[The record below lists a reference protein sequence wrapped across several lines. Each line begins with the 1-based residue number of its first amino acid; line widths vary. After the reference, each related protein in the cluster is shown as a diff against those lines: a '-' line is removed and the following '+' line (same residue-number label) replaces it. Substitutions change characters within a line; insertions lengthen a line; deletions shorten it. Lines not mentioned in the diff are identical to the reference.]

1 MTDDCRDY
9 HSERAQAELD
19 LASKA
24 SCADAARA
32 HYRLA
37 SLHRER
43 SEAHAIS
50 DPFTQHR
57 L

>member
-9 HSERAQAELD
+9 HSQRAKAELD
-19 LASKA
+19 LALKA
-24 SCADAARA
+24 ESADAARA
-32 HYRLA
+32 HHRLA

-43 SEAHAIS
+43 SEAAASS
-50 DPFTQHR
+50 DPLTQHR